1 MPTLCTRWRRS
12 LSSLKRVLSFA
23 ARMTIQPRTHRG
35 CQRPVAVFRATEL
48 DAGRRASGTSTV
60 LALLATK
67 CRQQALR
74 RHSRDE
80 LVGANDCDRE
90 GRRREV
96 HEVGKLEIDVGDLFS
111 IFLALGLKPV
121 VDVSPIIQ
129 PLKGNPPKI

>member
-1 MPTLCTRWRRS
+1 
-12 LSSLKRVLSFA
+12 
-23 ARMTIQPRTHRG
+23 MTIQARTHRG

-48 DAGRRASGTSTV
+48 DAERRASDTSTV

-67 CRQQALR
+67 YRQQALR

-80 LVGANDCDRE
+80 LIGANDCDRE
-90 GRRREV
+90 GRRRED
-96 HEVGKLEIDVGDLFS
+96 HEVGKFEIDVGDLFS